1 MKKLSKNQQPPK
13 KKKLLELLS
22 DYRKVAGYKVNI
34 QKLTTFLY
42 TSNENLEFKNKYTI
56 PFTLVPKKKKRI
68 LRHKFYKIC
77 IAFIWGKLNTL
88 MNENKEYSIYMD
100 KKTRYC

>member
-56 PFTLVPKKKKRI
+56 PFTLVPKKKIK
-68 LRHKFYKIC
+68 
-77 IAFIWGKLNTL
+77 NT
-88 MNENKEYSIYMD
+88 
-100 KKTRYC
+100 